1 MKKSTSISPAQPS
14 LLHVAR
20 HESGHALIATLQG
33 LPLQTISVHPTKGA
47 RGHVQLAEKLSNLNL
62 ASLAPKQREDLGT
75 RLLLVGLGGAAS
87 LNVIENDPDWA
98 SAQEDLEVYDDTI
111 EEMGIPLAER
121 DDLFFRMYSRAVRLI
136 FDNREMLE
144 KLAAVLVNQ
153 KVMSGED
160 VKREMEK
167 R

>member
-1 MKKSTSISPAQPS
+1 MKNTTSTSPAQPS

-20 HESGHALIATLQG
+20 HESGHALIATLEG

-47 RGHVQLAEKLSNLNL
+47 RGHVQLAKRLSDLNL
-62 ASLAPKQREDLGT
+62 ASLPPEQRKDIGT

-87 LNVIENDPDWA
+87 LNVIEGDPDWPA
-98 SAQEDLEVYDDTI
+98 AAEDMKVYENTI
-111 EEMGIPLAER
+111 TEMGVPLAEQ

-136 FDNREMLE
+136 FDNRETIE
-144 KLAAVLVNQ
+144 NLANTLVQ
-153 KVMSGED
+153 RKVMNGED
-160 VKREMEK
+160 VKREMEN